1 MSVTSRL
8 PIVSAVIT
16 LLILPLLHGQK
27 TATSKTVRGQVHH
40 LHCTEGTNIGS
51 SPLARRLGVV
61 GRPCAAVIVRY
72 VKTPNIPRAYKIK
85 TFGP

>member
-27 TATSKTVRGQVHH
+27 AATSKSVRGQVHH
-40 LHCTEGTNIGS
+40 LPCTKGTNIGS
-51 SPLARRLGVV
+51 SPLARRLGIV
-61 GRPCAAVIVRY
+61 GRPCVEVIVRH
-72 VKTPNIPRAYKIK
+72 VKTPNIPKAYKIK

>member
-16 LLILPLLHGQK
+16 LLVLPLLHGQK

-40 LHCTEGTNIGS
+40 LRCIEGTNIGS
-51 SPLARRLGVV
+51 TPIARRLGIV
-61 GRPCAAVIVRY
+61 GRPCTSVIYRR
-72 VKTPNIPRAYKIK
+72 VKVINIPKAYKIK

>member
-27 TATSKTVRGQVHH
+27 AATSKTVRGQVHH
-40 LHCTEGTNIGS
+40 LRCVKGTNIES

-61 GRPCAAVIVRY
+61 GRPCAEVIVRH
-72 VKTPNIPRAYKIK
+72 VKTPNIPKAYKIK